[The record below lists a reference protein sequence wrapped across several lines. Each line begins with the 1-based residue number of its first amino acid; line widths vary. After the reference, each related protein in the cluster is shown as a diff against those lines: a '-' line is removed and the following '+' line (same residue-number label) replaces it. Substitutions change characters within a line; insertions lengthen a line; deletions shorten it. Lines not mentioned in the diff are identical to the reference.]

1 MCFQCPQLS
10 GPLATFTMIATFYL
24 KLVDFTSQTFV
35 DYVAKCFTLST
46 TVGTAFLML
55 LLEPLVQTRF
65 TEVLATAYN
74 QVRFP
79 ENFGAYLT
87 NETTWHFRNK
97 VTVVSTLR
105 HSGRAD
111 PVVFWRVGLT
121 TWACRMPS
129 MCDYACAA
137 RALQNGGDR

>member
-1 MCFQCPQLS
+1 MQLPS
-10 GPLATFTMIATFYL
+10 PLATFTMIATFHL
-24 KLVDFTSQTFV
+24 KLVDFASQTFV
-35 DYVAKCFTLST
+35 DYVAECFTLST
-46 TVGTAFLML
+46 TVRAAFLTM
-55 LLEPLVQTRF
+55 LLEPLIQTRF
-65 TEVLATAYN
+65 TEVLATAHS

-79 ENFGAYLT
+79 ENFGADLT
-87 NETTWHFRNK
+87 NEMTWHIRNK

-137 RALQNGGDR
+137 RVFHENGGDR